1 MKCKT
6 CKGTGIEMIQVTYEG
21 DYEPTPCDCTIDPEQ
36 LEDSKTTSS
45 YKETRKI

>member
-36 LEDSKTTSS
+36 LGDDE
-45 YKETRKI
+45 